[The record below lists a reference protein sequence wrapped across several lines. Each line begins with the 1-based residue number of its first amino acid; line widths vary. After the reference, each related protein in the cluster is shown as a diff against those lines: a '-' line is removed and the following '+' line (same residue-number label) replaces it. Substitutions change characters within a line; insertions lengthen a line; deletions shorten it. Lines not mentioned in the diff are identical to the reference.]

1 MEMDERLEAFSV
13 ETGGVVRFELEPFL
27 ALAVVTACL
36 HVAGHPQMSA
46 HVSEAVWHWAL
57 RQAMAF
63 EQVTPHIGAVVGIA
77 APHGG
82 LAWEAN

>member
-1 MEMDERLEAFSV
+1 
-13 ETGGVVRFELEPFL
+13 
-27 ALAVVTACL
+27 
-36 HVAGHPQMSA
+36 MSA

-57 RQAMAF
+57 RQALAF